1 MTGRKSGVL
10 LHISSLMGEY
20 GIGTFGK
27 EAKRFIDFLEQAGFH
42 YWQVLPFTRIDACHS
57 PYKSDS
63 AFAGNL
69 LFLDPED
76 LRDRDLLTEE
86 ECRECRYPTPYA
98 AACDWLLE
106 NRPPLF
112 RKAFSRMDGALRRK
126 VEVFQA
132 ENASWLPDYGLYMAD
147 QGIHRSGLVRL
158 GGRTAETARG
168 SRGGTGG
175 RANMPKL
182 SPITPFCSI
191 FSSISGQRSKAT
203 PMITAWRS
211 SGICLSMYP

>member
-69 LFLDPED
+69 LFLVGGS
-76 LRDRDLLTEE
+76 
-86 ECRECRYPTPYA
+86 A
-98 AACDWLLE
+98 GQ
-106 NRPPLF
+106 RP
-112 RKAFSRMDGALRRK
+112 
-126 VEVFQA
+126 
-132 ENASWLPDYGLYMAD
+132 AD
-147 QGIHRSGLVRL
+147 
-158 GGRTAETARG
+158 GGRMVGNAGIPRPMPRRTIGCWKTDRLFSARPFPG
-168 SRGGTGG
+168 WTGRCAG
-175 RANMPKL
+175 RWRFFRL
-182 SPITPFCSI
+182 RTPPGCL
-191 FSSISGQRSKAT
+191 
-203 PMITAWRS
+203 ITAFIWPSRNPPVWI
-211 SGICLSMYP
+211 GAIGRTDR

>member
-98 AACDWLLE
+98 AAYDWLLE

-132 ENASWLPDYGLYMAD
+132 ENASWLPVTAFIWPSRNPPVWIGA
-147 QGIHRSGLVRL
+147 I
-158 GGRTAETARG
+158 GRTDR
-168 SRGGTGG
+168 
-175 RANMPKL
+175 
-182 SPITPFCSI
+182 
-191 FSSISGQRSKAT
+191 
-203 PMITAWRS
+203 
-211 SGICLSMYP
+211 